1 MNTQTRFGLGALAA
15 VLLAGAAIQPAV
27 AAEYWLRADE
37 VGRAVNAASGT
48 ASVRMWQYRRCAS
61 TFANASCVPLNG
73 GVLRVP
79 AGDTQLIIHLQ
90 NFLRSGAPATPIS
103 LPFVAAYEGFAVPTS
118 IMIPGLPS
126 PTFQAGATAAGFCP
140 AGASAPVSVSGS
152 APVSVSGRVRS
163 FTSEVANNTTAAL
176 AVGTY
181 CWTGLKPGTYLYQ
194 SGTHPALQV
203 QMGLYGALVVDGSC
217 GTGTR
222 CAYLG
227 VAYDREVVAVFSE
240 IDPQVHA
247 KVANRT
253 YGSEIANNPM
263 TSTIFYEP
271 QYFFVE
277 GEASD
282 GANAPVAYG
291 SKAVVTAGTANQR
304 ILLRMVN
311 AGIEAHAPLLNGE
324 RFTLVAE
331 DASPYTAS
339 AAYDQHPQYSTLL
352 AAGKT
357 LDAILTPS
365 AAGTYVLLD
374 RRRGLANTG
383 ASSGADASGMLVNL
397 VVAP

>member
-1 MNTQTRFGLGALAA
+1 
-15 VLLAGAAIQPAV
+15 
-27 AAEYWLRADE
+27 
-37 VGRAVNAASGT
+37 
-48 ASVRMWQYRRCAS
+48 
-61 TFANASCVPLNG
+61 
-73 GVLRVP
+73 
-79 AGDTQLIIHLQ
+79 
-90 NFLRSGAPATPIS
+90 
-103 LPFVAAYEGFAVPTS
+103 
-118 IMIPGLPS
+118 
-126 PTFQAGATAAGFCP
+126 
-140 AGASAPVSVSGS
+140 
-152 APVSVSGRVRS
+152 
-163 FTSEVANNTTAAL
+163 
-176 AVGTY
+176 
-181 CWTGLKPGTYLYQ
+181 
-194 SGTHPALQV
+194 
-203 QMGLYGALVVDGSC
+203 MGLYGALVVDGAAGSC
-217 GTGTR
+217 GTGAR
-222 CAYLG
+222 CAYPG

-240 IDPQVHA
+240 IDPQVHT
-247 KVANRT
+247 KVANRS
-253 YGSEIANNPM
+253 YGNAGANNPM

-271 QYFFVE
+271 QYFFLE